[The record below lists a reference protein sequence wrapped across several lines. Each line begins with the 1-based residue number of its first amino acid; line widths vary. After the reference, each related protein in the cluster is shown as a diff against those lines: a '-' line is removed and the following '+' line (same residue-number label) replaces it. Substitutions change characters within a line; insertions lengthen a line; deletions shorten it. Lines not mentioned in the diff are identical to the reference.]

1 MEDPSQVLVD
11 TSVWIEFF
19 RRRDPHFSA
28 VSRLVNDGAVSV
40 IPLIVAELIQG
51 ARSRKEIHELKEL
64 LAVFPLLEESPDSWI
79 QAGELAFQLKGKGL
93 HPGLADCFITVLGT
107 RHSVR
112 LFTLDKHF
120 QQIRLKTQLSIYQAP
135 SN

>member
-1 MEDPSQVLVD
+1 LENNGQILVD

-28 VSRLVNDGAVSV
+28 VSRLINDGTISV

-51 ARSRKEIHELKEL
+51 ARSRKEIGELKEL
-64 LAVFPLLEESPDSWI
+64 LDMFPVLEESPGSWT
-79 QAGELAFQLKGKGL
+79 QAGELAFQLKEKGI
-93 HPGLADCFITVLGT
+93 HPGLADCFITVLCK

-135 SN
+135 S

>member
-1 MEDPSQVLVD
+1 LEDNGQVLVD

-28 VSRLVNDGAVSV
+28 VSRLINDGAISV
-40 IPLIVAELIQG
+40 MPLIVAELIQG

-64 LAVFPLLEESPDSWI
+64 LEMFPVLEEFPDSWT
-79 QAGELAFQLKGKGL
+79 QAGELAFQLKGKGI
-93 HPGLADCFITVLGT
+93 HPGLADCFITALCT

-135 SN
+135 S